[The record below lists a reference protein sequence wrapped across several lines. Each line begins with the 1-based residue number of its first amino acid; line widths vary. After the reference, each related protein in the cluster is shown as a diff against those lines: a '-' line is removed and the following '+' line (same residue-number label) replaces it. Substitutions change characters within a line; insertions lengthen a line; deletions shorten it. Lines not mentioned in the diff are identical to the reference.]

1 MKIYQVSQGNN
12 TIPVSL
18 TENQFNTF
26 VLPHL
31 SEGKRGPKPKLSLY
45 KIFTYILI
53 LLYTGMQWKS
63 LPIAANANGENEI
76 HYTSIYRVFC
86 RWATDGSLQ
95 YFFENSVKTLNDNN
109 LLDTDIL
116 HGDGTTTAAKK
127 GGDVIGYSGH
137 KHIKG
142 EKIVAIVDRN
152 ANVIA
157 PFIVAPANKHE
168 SPLFSNAFQ
177 HLKRI
182 SKSVGFT
189 LKNVVMSLDSA
200 YDSFKNRKQ
209 IFNAGMIPNIKENPR
224 NRQKNKPGPERFF
237 KESIFKERF
246 QTVER
251 TFAWEDKFK
260 RLLIRFER
268 ISLYHLGM
276 KHIAYALINLRHF
289 CNA

>member
-1 MKIYQVSQGNN
+1 MKIPSFSQVNN
-12 TIPVSL
+12 IIPVSL
-18 TENQFNTF
+18 TENQFNLF

-45 KIFTYILI
+45 KIFAYILI

-63 LPIAANANGENEI
+63 LPIATNENGKNEI
-76 HYTSIYRVFC
+76 HYTSIYRFFC
-86 RWATDGSLQ
+86 RWAADGSLQ
-95 YFFENSVKTLNDNN
+95 YFFENSVKKLNDND
-109 LLDTDIL
+109 LLDTSIL

-127 GGDVIGYSGH
+127 GGDVLGYSGH

-157 PFIVAPANKHE
+157 PFVVAPANKHE
-168 SPLFSNAFQ
+168 SPLFSSSFQ

-182 SKSVGFT
+182 AKNVGFC
-189 LKNVVMSLDSA
+189 LKNAVMSLDSA
-200 YDSFKNRKQ
+200 YDSYKNRKQ
-209 IFNAGMIPNIKENPR
+209 IFNAEMIPNIKENPR
-224 NRQKNKPGPERFF
+224 NRQKNKPGPERIF

-260 RLLIRFER
+260 RLLLRFER
-268 ISLYHLGM
+268 ISLYHLVM